1 MSFSSALPCVV
12 GVSKKHAKRLTNK
25 EMGTLLLFAHPL
37 HNFLLAPG
45 ALIRSPAFRL
55 ACSISPPRKKE
66 RKRLLRR
73 LLTPR
78 NFFLFLLCGGKRRKE
93 RERESLRSRLFPTLA
108 TVARFLALGTVI
120 ILQLSRG
127 DYPRPPPR

>member
-1 MSFSSALPCVV
+1 
-12 GVSKKHAKRLTNK
+12 
-25 EMGTLLLFAHPL
+25 MGTLLLFAHPL
-37 HNFLLAPG
+37 HNFLLTPGQPRSQGFSLKGKSPGNEVDPRRAPSL
-45 ALIRSPAFRL
+45 ARFL

-78 NFFLFLLCGGKRRKE
+78 NFFLFCFAGE
-93 RERESLRSRLFPTLA
+93 REGRRESLRSRLFPTLA

-120 ILQLSRG
+120 ILQLARV
-127 DYPRPPPR
+127 DYPRPPPPTWWWV